1 MEVALSK
8 MCDSEDIVTPINPP
22 VEGHLPRNY
31 IGFYNHIPASE
42 IKSKVPNEVWN
53 NYYKFCFE
61 RNPWD
66 KIVSWFMYRKKENFY
81 RYIKNQDNNPNGF
94 RKSFEMYTIDG
105 KVVID
110 FLGRYENLYKDFQY
124 VCNKLGLPW
133 DGTLSKEKSEFRP
146 KNRHY
151 STYYDSETK
160 EIIQKKYSREIDL
173 LGYSFESTS

>member
-22 VEGHLPRNY
+22 VVGHAPRNY
-31 IGFYNHIPASE
+31 TDFYNHIPASE
-42 IKSKVPNEVWN
+42 IKSKVSNKVWN

-151 STYYDSETK
+151 STYYDSETR

-173 LGYSFESTS
+173 LGYSFESNS